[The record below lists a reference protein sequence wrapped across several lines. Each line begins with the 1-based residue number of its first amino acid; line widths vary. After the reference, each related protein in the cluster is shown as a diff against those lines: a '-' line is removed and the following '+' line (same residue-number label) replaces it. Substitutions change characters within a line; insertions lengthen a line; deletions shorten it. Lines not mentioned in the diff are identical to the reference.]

1 MSFSNT
7 CDLEVIQSK
16 SKISSSGVIP
26 LDAVDMTRDLQ
37 LAIRRDH
44 ALPGRA
50 DFETQERLCSISIG
64 LSVTERSVQCGFVSI
79 SRKVSA
85 KPDGRVDA
93 PSQFGNDFV
102 SGVEDIA
109 EPHRVI
115 LVRLVACDVFFFDL
129 LTLGDDLDCAIGE
142 GPHLTRGVF

>member
-1 MSFSNT
+1 MTSSNA
-7 CDLEVIQSK
+7 CDLEVIQGE

-50 DFETQERLCSISIG
+50 DFETQERLCSTSIC

-79 SRKVSA
+79 SRKVSTQ
-85 KPDGRVDA
+85 PDGRVDA
-93 PSQFGNDFV
+93 S
-102 SGVEDIA
+102 S
-109 EPHRVI
+109 
-115 LVRLVACDVFFFDL
+115 
-129 LTLGDDLDCAIGE
+129 
-142 GPHLTRGVF
+142 